1 MNVVKK
7 AKITHIIASSS
18 LLILGIVLLC
28 LLPIPLTALRFSV
41 GGVFLLVGVS
51 KLFGYFSND
60 LYKLAFQFDLALGV
74 LSLIVGVVFM
84 LRRTSDYSD
93 FAMVISIYAI
103 VDALLKLQTAIDAK
117 RFGMSKWLMLLIAAI
132 VVGGAG
138 VLTLMNVFRYPEVQA
153 RLMPVDFILVG
164 ALNIMVTAYTVR
176 VKAKKKNVLAQYEQF
191 MKK

>member
-18 LLILGIVLLC
+18 LLVLGIVLLC
-28 LLPIPLTALRFSV
+28 LFPIPLTALRFSV
-41 GGVFLLVGVS
+41 GGVFLLVGAS

-93 FAMVISIYAI
+93 FAMVIGIYAI
-103 VDALLKLQTAIDAK
+103 VDALLKLQTAFDAK
-117 RFGMSKWLMLLIAAI
+117 RFGMSKWLMLLIAAV

-138 VLTLMNVFRYPEVQA
+138 VLTLMNVIRYPEVQA
-153 RLMPVDFILVG
+153 RLMPADFILVG

>member
-1 MNVVKK
+1 M
-7 AKITHIIASSS
+7 
-18 LLILGIVLLC
+18 
-28 LLPIPLTALRFSV
+28 
-41 GGVFLLVGVS
+41 FLLVGAS

-93 FAMVISIYAI
+93 FAMVIGIYAI

-117 RFGMSKWLMLLIAAI
+117 RFGMSKWLMLLIAAV

-138 VLTLMNVFRYPEVQA
+138 VLTLMNVIRYPEVQA
-153 RLMPVDFILVG
+153 RLMPADFILVG